1 MSDEMD
7 GLVDKAIEAEKL
19 RALQRF
25 RLHPISLRPTAPE
38 ESAVRSHAGWM
49 PLGKHRLAYAGAV
62 LLVLSLLVVLRY
74 ERQSSTA
81 GVTSQTI
88 ERALSAANT
97 AQQELVS
104 AGISSS
110 GVHEVDPD
118 TAWTIQRAFCR
129 TLLLQYSAQ
138 DRGAAVL
145 RAFSNV
151 QAPPRPAAAW
161 AEGPP
166 PGFDQRIEQ
175 LASTNAVGRV
185 LSGLQ
190 R

>member
-1 MSDEMD
+1 MSEEID

-19 RALQRF
+19 RALQRY

-38 ESAVRSHAGWM
+38 ESAVRWM
-49 PLGKHRLAYAGAV
+49 PLGKHKLASACVA

-104 AGISSS
+104 AGISSP
-110 GVHEVDPD
+110 GVHEVDSD
-118 TAWTIQRAFCR
+118 TVWTIQRAFCR

-138 DRGAAVL
+138 DRGTAVL

-151 QAPPRPAAAW
+151 QAPPRPAVAW
-161 AEGPP
+161 AEGAP
-166 PGFDQRIEQ
+166 PGFARRMEQ